1 MNCLLNFPVSP
12 AHAVWRFLRY
22 LPGLALLT
30 SLAVQAA
37 PEKLVIDPGH
47 TFPVFE
53 VRHLGIATQRGR
65 FNKTTGTVELD
76 AEAGT
81 GRAEIRIDARSV
93 STGNEELDALLRGAF
108 YFAVVDHPEIL
119 YTASAVRFE
128 DGKPVRVEGELRF
141 LGVTRPLVLAVS
153 GYGCIRFPVL
163 RCGADL
169 SARFRR
175 SDFGLVAMANFVGD
189 EVSMLIQAEM
199 VRP

>member
-1 MNCLLNFPVSP
+1 MNRLTAPPSELSR
-12 AHAVWRFLRY
+12 ALRCIARC
-22 LPGLALLT
+22 LPGLAVLV
-30 SLAVQAA
+30 SFAAQAA
-37 PEKLVIDPGH
+37 PQTLVIDPGH

-65 FNKTTGTVELD
+65 FNKTTGTVNLD

-81 GRAEIRIDARSV
+81 GTADIRIDARSV
-93 STGNEELDALLRGAF
+93 STGNEDLDTLLRGAF
-108 YFAVVDHPEIL
+108 YFAVLDHPEIA
-119 YTASAVRFE
+119 YKAGAMRFE
-128 DGKPVRVEGELRF
+128 DGKPVRIEGELRF
-141 LGVTRPLVLAVS
+141 LGVTRPLALTVS

-189 EVSMLIQAEM
+189 EVSMLIQVEM
-199 VRP
+199 VKP